1 VGSAD
6 EAAGASAGV
15 SESIQQLART
25 LESPAVRDGFQAFIS
40 GVVTATQK
48 MGEMLAASANLTKFI
63 AEEMAARIGG
73 ASSDDVVRM
82 EQEADRIRQQLEFMR
97 RNKTLGAAG
106 DWMREVAGL
115 PTRQELETRLS
126 DLRERIAD
134 FYNTP
139 RPTVTV
145 PDVAAPSASLSPASL
160 GGSDKK
166 AKLTEEQR
174 ELNRLQDSYESYLE
188 QLRQANALTWDTSEV
203 AEANYRIQRDGLDKI
218 NPKLAEQI
226 LLEAQRRDELKKSK
240 EQWDQIERDY
250 QMLTGVWE
258 DIRRDHAKAT
268 DRMSEYS
275 KQAARNMQS
284 HFADFLFDPFKDGVS
299 GMVRGFA
306 DALRRM
312 AAEMLASKA
321 FEMLGA
327 WGQRNTGSGG
337 WVGALAGFAGM
348 FAGGPR
354 AAGGP
359 LQAGQGYIVG
369 DGGRPE
375 LFVPGQSGT
384 LYPMAPAAG
393 GTQPPPAP
401 SLQVIVK
408 NESGQQLQSQ
418 QSEMRF
424 DGERWVANVFLKTIS
439 SGAADGAMARYGL
452 KPRGFASG

>member
-1 VGSAD
+1 
-6 EAAGASAGV
+6 
-15 SESIQQLART
+15 
-25 LESPAVRDGFQAFIS
+25 
-40 GVVTATQK
+40 
-48 MGEMLAASANLTKFI
+48 
-63 AEEMAARIGG
+63 
-73 ASSDDVVRM
+73 
-82 EQEADRIRQQLEFMR
+82 
-97 RNKTLGAAG
+97 
-106 DWMREVAGL
+106 
-115 PTRQELETRLS
+115 
-126 DLRERIAD
+126 
-134 FYNTP
+134 
-139 RPTVTV
+139 
-145 PDVAAPSASLSPASL
+145 
-160 GGSDKK
+160 
-166 AKLTEEQR
+166 
-174 ELNRLQDSYESYLE
+174 YLE